1 MSPRAHA
8 HLVGSLAGGASRGLL
23 QLLRVLEEQGVAE
36 TRAEEQVPG
45 LHGDHLGAGQVRV
58 RPARPGPAPGPPP
71 ETLLTLLVRT
81 LAAALSKWK
90 ARTLRMPSVMSVST

>member
-1 MSPRAHA
+1 MSPQAHT
-8 HLVGSLAGGASRGLL
+8 HLIGSLAGGASWGLL

-45 LHGDHLGAGQVRV
+45 LHGDHLGAGHVRV
-58 RPARPGPAPGPPP
+58 RLARPGPRATPK
-71 ETLLTLLVRT
+71 TLLTLLVRT